1 MNYEAIQAHI
11 EQARIQRS
19 VFLAELLAEAIF
31 KSWTMLRRAG
41 RALRSLIE
49 GTTNYLPRSQ
59 A

>member
-11 EQARIQRS
+11 ERARIQRS
-19 VFLAELLAEAIF
+19 VLLAELLADAIF

-41 RALRSLIE
+41 SALRSMIE
-49 GTTNYLPRSQ
+49 GTTNYLPRSG